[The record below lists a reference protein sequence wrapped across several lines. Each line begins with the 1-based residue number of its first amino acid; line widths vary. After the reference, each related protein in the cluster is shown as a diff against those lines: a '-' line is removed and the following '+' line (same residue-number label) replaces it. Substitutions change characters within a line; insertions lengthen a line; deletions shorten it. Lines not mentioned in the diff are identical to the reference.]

1 MELDRRGPGGEV
13 CGHVLTL
20 GECIE
25 QAVEGVG
32 RMVLYGTR
40 LIDLGL
46 RALRP
51 AELNAGRARDGNCCL
66 DGRVPGALAAVAL
79 RDRHVDHVISAV
91 VVGQQQQSFGV
102 EVQWHSKHSRNGP
115 SFGQYGWALYS
126 TDRHPAHRLPRLYCE
141 STARVTGWFS
151 TTDSIPLGRT

>member
-91 VVGQQQQSFGV
+91 VVGQQQQSSV
-102 EVQWHSKHSRNGP
+102 SRYNGTRNTHETGLRSVSMDGPCIARAP
-115 SFGQYGWALYS
+115 SHRSFVSVG
-126 TDRHPAHRLPRLYCE
+126 TD
-141 STARVTGWFS
+141 VTGVS
-151 TTDSIPLGRT
+151 